1 MPEPTLPA
9 ASVRPSASAA
19 SPARL
24 LLMALLAG
32 ATALAMLSGAASR
45 MQAQGGCA
53 AAVNPV
59 VCENQLPGDP
69 TSAWDVT
76 GSGDSSIQGFATEIS
91 VVRGQTQRF
100 KIDTDSNNYTIAIY
114 RMGYYSGFGAR
125 RVATISPS
133 APLPQLQPGCLTDP
147 ATGLVDCGNWNV
159 SASWTVPADAVSGV
173 YFARPER
180 VDNGGASHIFFI
192 VRDDTGQ
199 SDVLFQTADTT
210 WQAYNS
216 YGGNSFYQGG
226 PGVSPNRAYK
236 VSYNRPLNTRAASPE
251 DAVFNAE
258 YPMVRWLEKNGFDV
272 SYIAGADTD
281 RAAAELLEH
290 KVFLSVGHDEYWT
303 GTQRANVEAARG
315 AGVHLGFF
323 SGNAMYWKAR
333 WEPSSDGAA
342 TPYRTLVSYKETH
355 ANGVIDPATP
365 TWTGT
370 WRDPRFSPPADG
382 GRPENAL
389 MGTIFRVNDGNTT
402 SITVPAAD
410 GKMRFWRNTSVATLA
425 VGGVA
430 TLPNGTLGYEWD
442 EAPTNAFT
450 PPGLMRLSTT
460 TRNVTSML
468 LDYGSTYGAGTAT
481 HSLTVYR
488 DPSGA
493 LVFGAGTIQ
502 WSWGLD
508 ANHDRGSTAADA
520 RMKQATVNLFADMGV
535 QPDTLEAGLTPAT
548 ESTDV
553 TAPTSVITA
562 PAAGASVPA
571 GTSITIS
578 GTASDAGG
586 GMVGGVQV
594 SVNGGATW
602 SPAIGGTNWTFSWTA
617 SGVGAVSIR
626 SRAFDD
632 SGNLETPSAGVGIT
646 VTAGQTCPCTIW
658 TPASVPPIADDGDAA
673 AVEVGTRFRADTNGF
688 ITGIRFYKAAANT
701 GTHTGRLW
709 TNTGTL
715 LATVTFSGETASGWQ
730 QATLAS
736 AVPVTANTT
745 YVVSYHAPNGH
756 YTGTDGFFATSALD
770 NPPLHGLLEGVDGSN
785 GVYRYGAGGVFPT
798 DTYLSE
804 GYWADV
810 VFNTVPPPD
819 SITPTITSV
828 FPVTGSGNVDPA
840 TIVTA
845 AFSEAMD
852 PATISSSTTGF
863 VGEGGA
869 SLGTFELRDPLNSL
883 VNATVTYDT
892 TTRVATLRPDNAL
905 ALSTTYTVLVKG
917 GATDPRVKD
926 LAGNA
931 LAANSTWTFTT
942 AAAPP
947 PPPACPCTIWT
958 PTTVPQKI
966 DDGDPN
972 SVELGTRFRS
982 DVAGYITGA
991 RFYKGSLNT
1000 GTHIA
1005 KLWTNA
1011 GALLGSATFTGETA
1025 SGWQEVAFTTPI
1037 AIAANTTYMISY
1049 HALNGHYSSQPG
1061 YFATTGVD
1069 NGPLHAL
1076 RDGVD
1081 GANGVYQYGA
1091 SAFPAQTW
1099 QSEGYFVDVVFNTTN
1114 GPDTTKPVVTSVAP
1128 VAGLS
1133 GIGTTTNVLAT
1144 FNESMSAATI
1154 TSGTVLL
1161 RDPLNALV
1169 TATVTYNT
1177 STRTATLDPAA
1188 PLAYLTTYTATV
1200 KGGATDP
1207 RVKDVAGNALAADY
1221 TWSFTTAAPPP
1232 PPPTQ
1237 GPGGPVLVI
1246 TSASNPFSTYLAE
1259 ILRSEGLNAFATA
1272 DLSTV
1277 NAGTLTS
1284 YDVVVLGEMPLSAGQ
1299 VTMFTDWVTQGGNL
1313 VAMRP
1318 DKQLAGL
1325 MGLTDAASTLANAY
1339 LLVNTTAAPG
1349 AGIVN
1354 QTIQFHGTA
1363 DRYTLSGATAVATLY
1378 ATANTATANPAV
1390 TMRTVGAG
1398 HAVAFT
1404 YDLARSIVYTRQ
1416 GNPAW
1421 SGQERDGLPPI
1432 RSDDLFFGAAT
1443 GDLQPDWVDFSKIAI
1458 PQADEQ
1464 QRLLWNILL
1473 HTNSAKRPL
1482 PRFWYFPRM
1491 LKAVVIMTG
1500 DDHAN
1505 GGTAGRFD
1513 QYLALSAPGCSV
1525 ADWTCI
1531 RGTSYLFP
1539 TTPINAAQVS
1549 NYVAQGFELGVHVN
1563 TQCADY
1569 TPATLASFYST
1580 QLAQFAA
1587 AFPSVPPQASHR
1599 THCIAY
1605 SDYATQP
1612 QVSLDHGIRLDTNY
1626 YYWPATWVLDRPGMF
1641 TGSGLPMR
1649 FATAAGDM
1657 VDVYQA
1663 ATQMT
1668 DESGLSYAYHADTLF
1683 DRALGVEG
1691 YYGAFTANMHTD
1703 FNPSEGATGSDAII
1717 ASAQARGVPV
1727 IAAKQMLDWLDGR
1740 NGSSFE
1746 SITWGNNLLD
1756 FDIAVGANATGLHTL
1771 IPAVAAGAP
1780 IQGLTLAGVSVPFTL
1795 QTIKGV
1801 SYAVFPAQSGSY
1813 QASYGVDAIPPVI
1826 SAVSATPSVSTAT
1839 VQWAT
1844 NEASDS
1850 QVDYGTSPAALSQT
1864 ATNAAPVTSHSLPLA
1879 NLQAGTVYYYRVRSA
1894 DTAGNTAT
1902 SPVAANPPASFTTL
1916 APSLAIADA
1925 TIAEGQSGTS
1935 TAAFTI
1941 TLSAPSSQPVSVA
1954 YATANGTASAGSD
1967 YTAAAG
1973 TVTLSAGT
1981 TSVVLNVTVTGD
1993 TVYEP
1998 GETFVVNLS
2007 APANATLGDAQAT
2020 GTITNDDP
2028 QPSLAI
2034 TDATVAEG
2042 NAGTAPATLAVT
2054 LSAASSQTITLSYA
2068 TANATAA
2075 AGSDYVAAS
2084 GTLTFAPGVTSQPIA
2099 LSVSGD
2105 TADEADETFVVSL
2118 SAPANATI
2126 ADAEGAVTI
2135 TDDDAAPSITIA
2147 DASVTEG
2154 HSGTSIAA
2162 FTLTLSAASGQ
2173 AVSVGYATADGT
2185 ASAGSD
2191 YVAAAGTASFAIG
2204 ATTTTITVVINGDTG
2219 LELNESFV
2227 VNLSGAGNATI
2238 ADSQATGTILNDEG
2252 LPAMS
2257 IGDAAVTEGDSGS
2270 TNATLTVSLSE
2281 AGTQTITVSYA
2292 TANGSA
2298 TAGSDYVAASGVVT
2312 FLPGETS
2319 QPITIAVTA
2328 DAVDEPNEAFVINLG
2343 TPVNATM
2350 ADAQGNV
2357 AITDDDPTPSLAITD
2372 PSVAEGNAG
2381 TATAVFA
2388 VSMSGASSS
2397 TVTVAYATANGTAGA
2412 GADYVAASGTVTF
2425 LPGEVATPITVSV
2438 IGDTLNEANESFV
2451 VNLSAPV
2458 NATLADVQG
2467 GGTITDDD
2475 PAPTITIADLSISEG
2490 NSGTKLASFTL
2501 TLSAASGQ
2509 AVTVAYATANGTA
2522 SAGSDYVAATGT
2534 ATFAAG
2540 ATTATVNVTLNGD
2553 SLYEAN
2559 ETFVIDLSLPVNATL
2574 ARTQATGTITNDD
2587 SLPAI
2592 SITDVA
2598 VAEGQSGTTAATLS
2612 VTLSAMSA
2620 QTVTVAYATAD
2631 GTATAGTDY
2640 TAASGT
2646 LTFLPGVLSQPIAV
2660 TVTGETAVE
2669 SSETILVNLSLPAN
2683 ATIADAQGIATITN
2697 DDGTFVPGLV
2707 AAYGFNEGSG
2717 TTAAD
2722 ASGAGQTG
2730 SISGATWSTAGKNGN
2745 ALSFDGVNDLVTVA
2759 DTAALDVTRTTLMA
2773 WLRPSSLGSWRSVVL
2788 KETTNGLAYALYAND
2803 NASRPAGFVNLGS
2816 TDRSA
2821 NGTATMPLNAWTH
2834 VAMTYDGANIRL
2846 YVNGVLVR
2854 TRAYAGNIITS
2865 ARALTIGGNSIW
2877 GEWFAGLIDDVR
2889 IYNRALTLA
2898 EVQTGMNTPVTP

>member
-1 MPEPTLPA
+1 
-9 ASVRPSASAA
+9 
-19 SPARL
+19 
-24 LLMALLAG
+24 MALLAG
-32 ATALAMLSGAASR
+32 ATALAMLGGAASR
-45 MQAQGGCA
+45 MQAQSGCA
-53 AAVNPV
+53 AAANPV

-69 TSAWDVT
+69 SSAWDVS
-76 GSGDSSIQGFATEIS
+76 GSGDPSIQGFATEFS
-91 VVRGQTQRF
+91 VIRGQVQRF
-100 KIDTDSNNYTIAIY
+100 KIDTDSNNYTIPIY
-114 RMGYYSGFGAR
+114 RMGYYGGFGAR

-133 APLPQLQPGCLTDP
+133 AALPQSQPGCLSEP
-147 ATGLVDCGNWNV
+147 STGLVDCGNWNV
-159 SASWTVPADAVSGV
+159 SASWTVPADAVSGI

-180 VDNGGASHIFFI
+180 ADNGGASHIFFI
-192 VRDDTGQ
+192 VRDDTGL

-226 PGVSPNRAYK
+226 PGVSPNRAYQL
-236 VSYNRPLNTRAASPE
+236 SYNRPLITRAASPE

-290 KVFLSVGHDEYWT
+290 KVFLSVGHDEYWS
-303 GTQRANVEAARG
+303 GAQRANVEAARA

-323 SGNAMYWKAR
+323 SGNAMYWKTR
-333 WEPSSDGAA
+333 WETSIDGTA

-355 ANGVIDPATP
+355 ANAVIDPANP
-365 TWTGT
+365 IWTGT

-425 VGGVA
+425 AGAVA

-442 EAPTNAFT
+442 EAPTNAHT
-450 PPGLMRLSTT
+450 PSGLMRLSTT
-460 TRNVTSML
+460 TRSVNSML
-468 LDYGSTYGAGTAT
+468 LDHGSTYGPGTAT
-481 HSLTVYR
+481 HSLTLYR

-520 RMKQATVNLFADMGV
+520 RMKQATANLFADMGV

-548 ESTDV
+548 QSTDV
-553 TAPTSVITA
+553 TAPTSVITSPA
-562 PAAGASVPA
+562 PGTSIPA

-586 GMVGGVQV
+586 GLVGGVQV
-594 SVNGGATW
+594 SVNGGTTWAPAT
-602 SPAIGGTNWTFSWTA
+602 GGTTWTLTWTA
-617 SGVGAVSIR
+617 SGLGAVSIR

-632 SGNLETPSAGVGIT
+632 SGNMESPSAGVGIT

-658 TPASVPPIADDGDAA
+658 PAASVPPIADDGDAA
-673 AVEVGTRFRADTNGF
+673 AVEVGTRFRADANGY
-688 ITGIRFYKAAANT
+688 ITGIRFYKAVANT

-715 LATVTFSGETASGWQ
+715 LATVTFTGETASGWQ
-730 QATLAS
+730 QANLAS

-756 YTGTDGFFATSALD
+756 YTGTDGFFTSPLD
-770 NPPLHGLLEGVDGSN
+770 NPPLHGLQDGVDGLN
-785 GVYRYGAGGVFPT
+785 GVYRYGAGGVFPN

-810 VFNTVPPPD
+810 VFNSLPPPD
-819 SITPTITSV
+819 SINPTITSV
-828 FPVTGSGNVDPA
+828 FPATGSGTVDPA
-840 TIVTA
+840 TVVTA
-845 AFSEAMD
+845 TFSEAMD

-869 SLGTFELRDPLNSL
+869 TLGTFELRDPLNSL
-883 VNATVTYDT
+883 VNATVTYDS
-892 TTRVATLRPDNAL
+892 TTRVATLRPDNSL
-905 ALSTTYTVLVKG
+905 ALSTTYAVLVKG

-931 LAANSTWTFTT
+931 LAASQTWTFTT

-947 PPPACPCTIWT
+947 PPPACPCTIWA

-1011 GALLGSATFTGETA
+1011 GVLLGSATFTGETA

-1037 AIAANTTYMISY
+1037 AIAANTTYLISY
-1049 HALNGHYSSQPG
+1049 HANNGHYSSASQ
-1061 YFATTGVD
+1061 YFAAAGVD

-1091 SAFPAQTW
+1091 SAFPTQTW

-1114 GPDTTKPVVTSVAP
+1114 GPDTTQPVVTSVTP
-1128 VAGLS
+1128 VAGTS
-1133 GIGTTTNVLAT
+1133 GIGTTINVLAA
-1144 FNESMSAATI
+1144 FNEHMTAATI
-1154 TSGTVLL
+1154 TTSTVVL
-1161 RDPLNALV
+1161 RDPSNAVV
-1169 TATVTYNT
+1169 TASVTYDA

-1207 RVKDVAGNALAADY
+1207 RVKDAAGNALAADY

-1232 PPPTQ
+1232 PPPTE

-1259 ILRSEGLNAFATA
+1259 ILRTEGVNAFATA

-1277 NAGTLTS
+1277 NAGTLNS
-1284 YDVVVLGEMPLSAGQ
+1284 YDVVVLGEMPLSAAQ
-1299 VTMFTDWVTQGGNL
+1299 VSMLTDWVTQGGNL

-1325 MGLTDAASTLANAY
+1325 LGLTDAASTLANAY
-1339 LLVNTTAAPG
+1339 LLVNTAAAPG

-1378 ATANTATANPAV
+1378 ATANTAAANPAV

-1421 SGQERDGLPPI
+1421 SGQERDGLSPI
-1432 RSDDLFFGAAT
+1432 RSDDLFFGAKP
-1443 GDLQPDWVDFSKIAI
+1443 GDVQADWVDFSKIAI

-1513 QYLALSAPGCSV
+1513 QYMALSAPGCSV

-1531 RGTSYLFP
+1531 RGSSYLFP
-1539 TTPINAAQVS
+1539 ATPIAPAQVS
-1549 NYVAQGFELGVHVN
+1549 NYIAQGFELGVHVN

-1569 TPATLASFYST
+1569 TQATLASYYST

-1587 AFPSVPPQASHR
+1587 AFPAVPPPATHR

-1612 QVSLDHGIRLDTNY
+1612 QVSLDNGIRLDTNY
-1626 YYWPATWVLDRPGMF
+1626 YYWPASWVLDRPGMF

-1649 FATAAGDM
+1649 FATAAGNM
-1657 VDVYQA
+1657 IDVYQA

-1668 DESGLSYAYHADTLF
+1668 DESGITYAYHADTLF
-1683 DRALGVEG
+1683 DRALGADG

-1703 FNPSEGATGSDAII
+1703 FNPSAGQTGSDAII

-1727 IAAKQMLDWLDGR
+1727 IAARQMLDWLDGR
-1740 NGSSFE
+1740 NGSSFG

-1756 FDIAVGANATGLHTL
+1756 FTIAVGANATGLHTL
-1771 IPAVAAGAP
+1771 IPAVAGGAP

-1813 QASYGVDAIPPVI
+1813 QASYGIDAIPPVI
-1826 SAVSATPSVSTAT
+1826 TAVSATPAVSTAT
-1839 VQWAT
+1839 VQWTT

-1850 QVDYGTSPAALSQT
+1850 QVDYGTSPAALSLT
-1864 ATNAAPVTSHSLPLA
+1864 ATNAAPVTSHTLPLA
-1879 NLQAGTVYYYRVRSA
+1879 NLQAGAVYYYRVRSA

-1925 TIAEGQSGTS
+1925 TVAEGQAGTT

-1941 TLSAPSSQPVSVA
+1941 TLSGPSSQAVSVA
-1954 YATANGTASAGSD
+1954 YATGNGTATAGSD

-1981 TSVVLNVTVTGD
+1981 TTAVLNITVNGD

-2007 APANATLGDAQAT
+2007 APANATVADAQAT

-2028 QPSLAI
+2028 QPSLTI
-2034 TDATVAEG
+2034 TDAAVVEG
-2042 NAGTAPATLAVT
+2042 NAGAAAATVT
-2054 LSAASSQTITLSYA
+2054 VALSAASSQTITVNYA

-2099 LSVSGD
+2099 LSIGGD
-2105 TADEADETFVVSL
+2105 TADEADETFVVNL

-2126 ADAEGAVTI
+2126 ADAQGDITI
-2135 TDDDAAPSITIA
+2135 TDDDAQPSISIGDVT
-2147 DASVTEG
+2147 VTEG
-2154 HSGTSIAA
+2154 NSGTSMAA

-2185 ASAGSD
+2185 ALAGSD
-2191 YVAAAGTASFAIG
+2191 YAAAAGTASFAIG
-2204 ATTTTITVVINGDTG
+2204 TTTTTINVVINGDTS

-2227 VNLSGAGNATI
+2227 LDLSAPSNATL
-2238 ADSQATGTILNDEG
+2238 ADSQGTGTILNDEG

-2257 IGDAAVTEGDSGS
+2257 ISDAAVTEGDSGS
-2270 TNATLTVSLSE
+2270 VNATLTASLSE
-2281 AGTQTITVSYA
+2281 AGAQTITVSYA

-2298 TAGSDYVAASGVVT
+2298 TAGSDYAGATNTLT

-2319 QPITIAVTA
+2319 HPITIAVTG
-2328 DAVDEPNEAFVINLG
+2328 DVTDEPAETFVVNLSG
-2343 TPVNATM
+2343 VVNATL
-2350 ADAQGNV
+2350 ADAQGSV
-2357 AITDDDPTPSLAITD
+2357 TVTDNDPTPSIALAD
-2372 PSVAEGNAG
+2372 QAVAEGNAG
-2381 TATAVFA
+2381 GTNAVFA
-2388 VSMSGASSS
+2388 ATLSGPSSS
-2397 TVTVAYATANGTAGA
+2397 TVTAT
-2412 GADYVAASGTVTF
+2412 
-2425 LPGEVATPITVSV
+2425 
-2438 IGDTLNEANESFV
+2438 
-2451 VNLSAPV
+2451 
-2458 NATLADVQG
+2458 
-2467 GGTITDDD
+2467 
-2475 PAPTITIADLSISEG
+2475 
-2490 NSGTKLASFTL
+2490 
-2501 TLSAASGQ
+2501 
-2509 AVTVAYATANGTA
+2509 YATANGTA
-2522 SAGSDYVAATGT
+2522 SAGSDYTAATGTLTFLPGETSKPITVSVTGDALDEADETFVINLSAPVNATLADAQAGGTITDDDPTPSITIADVSLAEGNSGTKLASFALTLSAASGQTVTVAYGTANGTATAGADYVATSGT

-2540 ATTATVNVTLNGD
+2540 ATAATLGVTLNGD
-2553 SLYEAN
+2553 LTFEVN
-2559 ETFVIDLSLPVNATL
+2559 ETFVVDLSAPTNATL
-2574 ARTQATGTITNDD
+2574 ARVQATGTITNDD
-2587 SLPAI
+2587 ALP
-2592 SITDVA
+2592 
-2598 VAEGQSGTTAATLS
+2598 TLS
-2612 VTLSAMSA
+2612 VSDATVTEGNTGSATANLTVTLSAASS
-2620 QTVTVAYATAD
+2620 QTVTVAYATAN

-2640 TAASGT
+2640 QAASGA
-2646 LTFLPGVLSQPIAV
+2646 LTFLPGVVSQVVAVAV
-2660 TVTGETAVE
+2660 TGDTLAEPAETV
-2669 SSETILVNLSLPAN
+2669 LLNLTAPVN
-2683 ATIADAQGIATITN
+2683 ATVLDSQGVVTITD
-2697 DDGTFVPGLV
+2697 DDGPSVPGLV

-2717 TTAAD
+2717 TTTSD
-2722 ASGAGQTG
+2722 ASGGGQTG
-2730 SISGATWSTAGKNGN
+2730 SISGATWSAAGKNGT
-2745 ALSFDGVNDLVTVA
+2745 ALSFDGINDMVTVA
-2759 DTAALDVTRTTLMA
+2759 DSAALDVSRVTVMA
-2773 WLRPSSLGSWRSVVL
+2773 WLRPTALGDWRTAVL
-2788 KETTNGLAYALYAND
+2788 KETSNGLAYALYANN
-2803 NASRPAGFVNLGS
+2803 NASRPEGYVNLGDI
-2816 TDRSA
+2816 DRSA
-2821 NGTATMPLNAWTH
+2821 NGTTAMALNAWTH
-2834 VAMTYDGANIRL
+2834 VAMTFDGSNIRL

-2854 TRAYAGNIITS
+2854 TRAFAGSIVTS
-2865 ARALTIGGNSIW
+2865 AEALRIGGNAIW

-2889 IYNRALTLA
+2889 VYNRALTLA
-2898 EVQTGMNTPVTP
+2898 EVQSGMNTPVTP